1 MSLTFVLLSIS
12 WLNAYNGYD
21 LFPKMD
27 ALSFGISFFLIV
39 IGAIKL
45 EVSDSIGQV
54 KQFFIYIGNAS
65 YSIYLIHFVS
75 IIVFTFML
83 KKIVSNSLVLFI
95 IVSLVTLLISLLSYS
110 FIEVPITKRL
120 NMKNDFSKV
129 Q

>member
-1 MSLTFVLLSIS
+1 
-12 WLNAYNGYD
+12 
-21 LFPKMD
+21 MD